1 LAREGTGSGA
11 LRSPEDF
18 TAFLNEDAK
27 FWVRLV
33 KESGATVE

>member
-1 LAREGTGSGA
+1 LAREGTEVA
-11 LRSPEDF
+11 LSRSPEDF
-18 TAFLNEDAK
+18 AAFLNEDAT